1 MLVKE
6 SLISLG
12 SGIKERSIF
21 YINTLEH
28 NQVSKL
34 LLNVFNHNS
43 QYTVQH
49 HCSSNE
55 SYWSIKLI
63 L

>member
-55 SYWSIKLI
+55 SY
-63 L
+63 

>member
-12 SGIKERSIF
+12 SGIKERWIF

-28 NQVSKL
+28 NQASKL
-34 LLNVFNHNS
+34 LLNVLVTHNTMYNTTAHLMRVID
-43 QYTVQH
+43 Q
-49 HCSSNE
+49 SN
-55 SYWSIKLI
+55 
-63 L
+63 